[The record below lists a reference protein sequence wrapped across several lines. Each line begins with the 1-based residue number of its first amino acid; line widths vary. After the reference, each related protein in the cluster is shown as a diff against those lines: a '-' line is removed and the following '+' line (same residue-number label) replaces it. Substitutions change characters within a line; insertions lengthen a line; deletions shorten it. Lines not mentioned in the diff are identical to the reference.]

1 MKRIIRNRNLKYN
14 LMFIGNKLGIITK
27 KRWVAYCDTIF
38 VSLLEK
44 NKSVLKRLKYY

>member
-1 MKRIIRNRNLKYN
+1 MKRIIRNRNFKYN
-14 LMFIGNKLGIITK
+14 LMFIGNKLGIITN

-38 VSLLEK
+38 VNLLKE